1 MSSLQSILSG
11 DPQGS
16 LLVSLLFYIFLTDI
30 FLFCPTEIA
39 SYADDNTSYAIGDR
53 LKKTLQKAEE
63 ASNILPKWFSNNYMV
78 ANADKC
84 HLLTSASEKVSI
96 KIENEVIN
104 NSLQE
109 KLLGAVIDSRLTF
122 KPHMENFYK
131 KQDRNFMF

>member
-1 MSSLQSILSG
+1 
-11 DPQGS
+11 
-16 LLVSLLFYIFLTDI
+16 
-30 FLFCPTEIA
+30 
-39 SYADDNTSYAIGDR
+39 
-53 LKKTLQKAEE
+53 
-63 ASNILPKWFSNNYMV
+63 MV

-96 KIENEVIN
+96 EIENEVIN

-122 KPHMENFYK
+122 KPHVENFYK